1 MRKNNTQN
9 EKQKSVAF
17 KKGQEYK
24 ILPSV
29 NETKTYRNKVTGLHN
44 DDGEWVIS

>member
-17 KKGQEYK
+17 KRGQEYK

-29 NETKTYRNKVTGLHN
+29 NETKDIPKQGYWLTQ
-44 DDGEWVIS
+44 